1 MSRMIDLDRE
11 LLVAAAGT
19 PFSAVRMLLALGAS
33 PRWLARSAGEFG
45 TARVTLSGDGATFEP
60 DGPTPRLL
68 VAVRAGDGALIDI
81 AALASHCRD
90 EWALRIGDGWA
101 LGLDQLARA
110 EQARDE
116 AVAMAGAGKPPRPV
130 RLRLFANPFD
140 WMAAD
145 GAGLCVLEW
154 NTAALTALRALG
166 ERVVLEIEPAAQE
179 RLRQLLA
186 HGGLPRVEAARS
198 QLVLAGV
205 AA

>member
-1 MSRMIDLDRE
+1 MIELDRE

-19 PFSAVRMLLALGAS
+19 PFSAVKMLLALGVS
-33 PRWLARSAGEFG
+33 HRWVARMAGEFG
-45 TARVTLSGDGATFEP
+45 TARVTLAANGATFEP

-68 VAVRAGDGALIDI
+68 VAVRDAAGVLIDI

-101 LGLDQLARA
+101 LGLDQLAEA
-110 EQARDE
+110 EQARDH
-116 AVAMAGAGKPPRPV
+116 AVAMTSHGKPPRQV
-130 RLRLFANPFD
+130 RLRIFANPFD

-166 ERVVLEIEPAAQE
+166 ERVVLEIEPAGQE

-186 HGGLPRVEAARS
+186 FGGLPRVESARS
-198 QLVLAGV
+198 ALVGV